1 MNIIIRIL
9 IVAIIAFLIPYL
21 FIGAMHIMGSLN
33 YWLIVSSKP
42 FIEVVVIITFFA
54 VIMYIIKELN

>member
-9 IVAIIAFLIPYL
+9 IVAIIAFLTPYL

-33 YWLIVSSKP
+33 YWSIVSSKP

-54 VIMYIIKELN
+54 VFMSIIKELN